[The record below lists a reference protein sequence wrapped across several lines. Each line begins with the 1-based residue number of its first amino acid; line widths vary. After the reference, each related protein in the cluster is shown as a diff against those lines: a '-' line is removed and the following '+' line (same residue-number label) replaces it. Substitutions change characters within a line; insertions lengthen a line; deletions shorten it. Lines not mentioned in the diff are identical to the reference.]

1 MESLKSLKVHR
12 PLAMPDNSWSYH
24 QQWKN
29 VVFLHYR
36 VNEKLL
42 RTLVQYQLKLDK
54 FNGECWVSVLVFN
67 VEQIYPKLLSSI
79 NSISNFHQL
88 NIRAYVKSNEKPGV
102 YFLSIEAS
110 KSLS

>member
-12 PLAMPDNSWSYH
+12 PLAMPDNSWPYH

-42 RTLVQYQLKLDK
+42 RTLVPYQLKLDK

-67 VEQIYPKLLSSI
+67 VEQIYPKLL
-79 NSISNFHQL
+79 
-88 NIRAYVKSNEKPGV
+88 
-102 YFLSIEAS
+102 
-110 KSLS
+110 